1 MRCACNPSA
10 ITSWLWHRAA
20 TEGPLSGESV
30 SRIHVSIIGAGLGG
44 LALAQALKR
53 GGVAFDVFEADKTL
67 NSRPQGYRIRID
79 AEGQRALARTLPPE
93 LYDLFRGTVSTTAT
107 SGRFLT
113 PGLLPAP
120 GRKPD
125 SWRSADSVDDGAQG
139 GWGRKRQST
148 HPARDP
154 DVRDRRPCPFRSRIR
169 SLRIDQRWQG
179 RSAFP
184 VRWSCVDM

>member
-1 MRCACNPSA
+1 M
-10 ITSWLWHRAA
+10 
-20 TEGPLSGESV
+20 

-79 AEGQRALARTLPPE
+79 AEGQRALARTLPQNCTISSAEP
-93 LYDLFRGTVSTTAT
+93 FRQRRHQAAFSRQVCCLHRAASPIAGARPTAWT
-107 SGRFLT
+107 MAHRGR
-113 PGLLPAP
+113 
-120 GRKPD
+120 
-125 SWRSADSVDDGAQG
+125 
-139 GWGRKRQST
+139 GRKRQST